1 MILRCLPP
9 EVLAAELSEFEAN
22 GSAAN
27 EIGIPMHMILG
38 QLPSGKV
45 EIPFQELVP
54 LFPVG
59 YLQPTESIASYL
71 PNIINLPLMDVVMRI
86 PPDLLAL
93 RPDQKDVDASIINM
107 ADPFTEEIL
116 REQAET
122 ASRQS
127 QANIIEES
135 QAPQEE
141 FVPRNQA
148 ETTKS
153 APLPKRSPTA
163 SVAMPSTSGRIS
175 SPAPIRPT
183 SPLPPRSQ
191 ETATYQ
197 RDTLPA
203 EATAPVPP
211 VPRHTGSIPAPPVP
225 RHTTT
230 IPSPPPPRHTT
241 TLPSAFRRTGP
252 VPMTSKATPSIPQV
266 PASAAPATAEQTAAA
281 VATGAPDAG
290 ADDLQRLAALAM
302 TELGESSESPTES
315 TPKSEPIRA
324 PEPRIEKAA
333 PAPVVAPFPAIHPR
347 SIPSPE
353 PPVVAEPRSEPL
365 RAPVPSSTAS
375 LPPAQPKTQPAAQ
388 ANASMAFNL
397 NTCTAEDLIQ
407 NIPEFTPEL
416 AESII
421 QYRTKIG
428 SFKRLEDLLDVPGIT
443 KDAYTNLTGEAPP
456 ANRIPLSLNELL
468 GFPADQNISLKDVTE
483 RIACWPDVTGC
494 VLSQNSGLSLVGTV
508 PDGVS
513 KSAIVAFAP
522 RMFESINKSF
532 SEVSGQETDALVIPS
547 SGTSFHLFR
556 NKDLYL
562 IIMSRLPQM
571 PERHMKVARY
581 VLAALSIRRE

>member
-1 MILRCLPP
+1 
-9 EVLAAELSEFEAN
+9 
-22 GSAAN
+22 
-27 EIGIPMHMILG
+27 
-38 QLPSGKV
+38 
-45 EIPFQELVP
+45 
-54 LFPVG
+54 
-59 YLQPTESIASYL
+59 
-71 PNIINLPLMDVVMRI
+71 
-86 PPDLLAL
+86 
-93 RPDQKDVDASIINM
+93 
-107 ADPFTEEIL
+107 
-116 REQAET
+116 
-122 ASRQS
+122 
-127 QANIIEES
+127 
-135 QAPQEE
+135 
-141 FVPRNQA
+141 
-148 ETTKS
+148 
-153 APLPKRSPTA
+153 
-163 SVAMPSTSGRIS
+163 
-175 SPAPIRPT
+175 
-183 SPLPPRSQ
+183 
-191 ETATYQ
+191 
-197 RDTLPA
+197 
-203 EATAPVPP
+203 
-211 VPRHTGSIPAPPVP
+211 
-225 RHTTT
+225 
-230 IPSPPPPRHTT
+230 
-241 TLPSAFRRTGP
+241 
-252 VPMTSKATPSIPQV
+252 
-266 PASAAPATAEQTAAA
+266 
-281 VATGAPDAG
+281 
-290 ADDLQRLAALAM
+290 
-302 TELGESSESPTES
+302 
-315 TPKSEPIRA
+315 
-324 PEPRIEKAA
+324 
-333 PAPVVAPFPAIHPR
+333 
-347 SIPSPE
+347 
-353 PPVVAEPRSEPL
+353 
-365 RAPVPSSTAS
+365 
-375 LPPAQPKTQPAAQ
+375 
-388 ANASMAFNL
+388 MAFNL